1 MKNLCTLHENPNKMK
16 LLSSLLSLMLLVAT
30 INAAQAQ
37 CSPATESGIH
47 VVQKGET
54 LYQIAAKYGVS
65 VAEICTQNQLTLNQ
79 TIPVCTKLSIK
90 NASPAARPMEFNN
103 TQSIEVFTDKSVALN
118 TQKQMGNKHQ
128 VKAGETIAALAEL
141 YGYTEKRFRK
151 FNAMGPYEEVTPG
164 SILLSSDC
172 SCGRIGMATQTTNL
186 GQTNPPA
193 TATGNTMKPT
203 NSNTTNSSS
212 TPMVASTQAAA
223 TYMTKEELS
232 MVDEI
237 NLLRS
242 NPAGYVQYVEAYVR
256 NEKANNGFPIDQ
268 NIVDELIRELK
279 ATPTLSTLSPTAC
292 IYDAAKKHGEDLI
305 KMGSIGH
312 VGSDGAWPWDR
323 VKRACS
329 QMTDGN
335 ENLVGGPDQVR
346 ASVIILL
353 IDEGIPNRGHRKTL
367 LNPKWKYVATRKV
380 GKVGY
385 MPNSWVQKF
394 GA

>member
-1 MKNLCTLHENPNKMK
+1 MK
-16 LLSSLLSLMLLVAT
+16 LLSSLLSLMLLLAT
-30 INAAQAQ
+30 INMAQAQ
-37 CSPATESGIH
+37 CNPATESGIH

-79 TIPVCTKLSIK
+79 TIPVCTELSIK
-90 NASPAARPMEFNN
+90 EARLAARPMEFNR
-103 TQSIEVFTDKSVALN
+103 TQNIEVFTDKSVAQN
-118 TQKQMGNKHQ
+118 TQKQMGNKHR
-128 VKAGETIAALAEL
+128 VKEGETIAALAEL

-172 SCGRIGMATQTTNL
+172 SCGRIGTGTQMTNLSQNNNAQANTQTT
-186 GQTNPPA
+186 A
-193 TATGNTMKPT
+193 MGNTMKPT
-203 NSNTTNSSS
+203 NTTNTNTTNATS

-223 TYMTKEELS
+223 SYMTKEELS

-242 NPAGYVQYVEAYVR
+242 NPAGYIQYIETYVR

-268 NIVDELIRELK
+268 NVVDELIRELK
-279 ATPTLSTLSPTAC
+279 KTPTLSTLSPTAC